1 MKKTEMK
8 GIVANKNLLN
18 ILTPIGGIEYKINR
32 VLIGDY
38 YAKIYTIIRYPQ
50 EVDIGWLS
58 KITNIPNT
66 ICSLNFSPTNNGLL
80 IQNISKG
87 ISQNEAILDSIT
99 DEILRQ
105 RTEREIE
112 DGQELIKRIDQNGE
126 VVGYMTILIMV
137 IAETEEELIKRC
149 KRIESKL
156 TGMQMKIR
164 SLANLVKN
172 AFHSIA
178 PFFKLDDKIKKIAS
192 RNVPLSTFIGGLPF
206 ASSGYN
212 DGKGYYF
219 AKETDGGVIV
229 LDTWKR
235 GGDRTNSNWVIMGTA
250 GVGKSTLAKHLITNE
265 IMTDTR
271 VIMIDPEAEYKDLTK
286 NLDGDWLDVG
296 SGVGGI
302 INPLQIKNVPIDD
315 EDESEAT
322 RYYKD
327 EGKGLGAMALHF
339 QTLRTFFKLLF
350 PELSSIQMALL
361 EETLEE
367 LYNKFNIYW
376 DTDISNIP
384 NTQFPIMVDLYNLLE
399 IKIKTSKDTDKVK
412 EFETLKS
419 LIRTIAIGADSG
431 LFNGYTSIRTKS
443 NCICLDTHSLQNASD
458 KVKKAQYFNIL
469 TYCWELM
476 SKDKEEKTM
485 LICDEAYLLIDPEVP
500 QSLIF
505 LRNVAKR
512 CRKYEGSLVIISHS
526 IVDFLDPSVKM
537 YGQAILDMA
546 TYKVLMG
553 TDGKNL
559 EESIEL
565 FKLTESQAD
574 FLYKK
579 KRAYAILIIGAYR
592 ILIKLDIFN
601 YEFDYFGKGGGR

>member
-18 ILTPIGGIEYKINR
+18 IITPIGSIEFKTNR

-38 YAKIYTIIRYPQ
+38 FAKIYTIIRYPQ

-66 ICSLNFSPTNNGLL
+66 ICSLNFAPTDNGLL

-87 ISQNEAILDSIT
+87 IRQNESLIESIT

-105 RTEREIE
+105 RTEREII

-137 IAETEEELIKRC
+137 IAESEDELIKRC
-149 KRIESKL
+149 KRVESKL

-164 SLANLVKN
+164 SLANLVRN

-178 PFFKLDDKIKKIAS
+178 PFFKLDDIIRRIAN

-206 ASSGYN
+206 ASSGFN

-219 AKETDGGVIV
+219 AKDTDGGVVV

-250 GVGKSTLAKHLITNE
+250 GVGKSTVAKHLIINE
-265 IMTDTR
+265 LMTDTK
-271 VIMIDPEAEYKDLTK
+271 VIMIDPEAEYQDLTR
-286 NLDGDWLDVG
+286 NLGGDWLDVG
-296 SGVGGI
+296 SGSGGI

-315 EDESEAT
+315 ENEGIK
-322 RYYKD
+322 YYTD

-339 QTLRTFFKLLF
+339 QTLRTFFKLLY
-350 PELSSIQMALL
+350 PELTSIQMAIL

-367 LYNKFNIYW
+367 LYNNFGIEWN
-376 DTDISNIP
+376 TDISNIE
-384 NTQFPIMVDLYNLLE
+384 NDKFPIMIDLYNLLE
-399 IKIKTSKDTDKVK
+399 TKQNNANDTRKAR
-412 EFETLKS
+412 EYEILKS
-419 LIRTIAIGADSG
+419 LVRTIAIGADSG
-431 LFNGYTSIRTKS
+431 LFNGYTSISAKS
-443 NCICLDTHSLQNASD
+443 NCVCFDTHSLQNASD
-458 KVKKAQYFNIL
+458 RVKKAQYFNIL

-476 SKDKEEKTM
+476 SKNKEEKTM

-546 TYKVLMG
+546 TYKALMG

-559 EESIEL
+559 EESTEL
-565 FKLTESQAD
+565 FKLSESQAD

-579 KRAYAILIIGAYR
+579 KRGYAILIIGAYR
-592 ILIKLDIFN
+592 ILVKLDIFN
-601 YEFDYFGKGGGR
+601 YEFDFFGKGGGR

>member
-8 GIVANKNLLN
+8 GIVANRNLLN
-18 ILTPIGGIEYKINR
+18 ILTPISGIEYKTNR

-66 ICSLNFSPTNNGLL
+66 ICSLNFSPTDNGLL

-87 ISQNEAILDSIT
+87 IRQNEAVLDGLT

-137 IAETEEELIKRC
+137 IAESEEELIKRC
-149 KRIESKL
+149 KRVESKL

-172 AFHSIA
+172 AFRSIA
-178 PFFKLDDKIKKIAS
+178 PFFKLDDKIRKIAN

-219 AKETDGGVIV
+219 AKDTDGGVVV

-250 GVGKSTLAKHLITNE
+250 GVGKSTLAKHLIVNE
-265 IMTDTR
+265 LMTDTR
-271 VIMIDPEAEYKDLTK
+271 VMMIDVESEYKDLTK

-296 SGVGGI
+296 SGAGGM
-302 INPLQIKNVPIDD
+302 INPLQIKDVPIDD
-315 EDESEAT
+315 EDEIAK
-322 RYYKD
+322 YYKD

-339 QTLRTFFKLLF
+339 QTLRTFFRLLY
-350 PELSSIQMALL
+350 PELTSIQMAML

-367 LYNKFNIYW
+367 LYNRFGIYW
-376 DTDISNIP
+376 DTDITKIP
-384 NTQFPIMVDLYNLLE
+384 NDKFPIIVDLYNLLE
-399 IKIKTSKDTDKVK
+399 TRVNSTKDIAKSK
-412 EFETLKS
+412 EYEILKS
-419 LIRTIAIGADSG
+419 LIRTIAVGADSG
-431 LFNGYTSIRTKS
+431 LFNGHTSIKTKS

-458 KVKKAQYFNIL
+458 RVKRAQYFNVL

-476 SKDKEEKTM
+476 SRDKEQKTM

-526 IVDFLDPSVKM
+526 IVDFLDSSVKM

-559 EESIEL
+559 EESTEL
-565 FKLTESQAD
+565 FKLSESQAD

-592 ILIKLDIFN
+592 ILVKLDIFN

>member
-1 MKKTEMK
+1 MKKTEIK
-8 GIVANKNLLN
+8 GVPENKNLLN
-18 ILTPIGGIEYKINR
+18 ILTPIGGIEYKTNR

-50 EVDIGWLS
+50 EVDIGWLA

-66 ICSLNFSPTNNGLL
+66 ICSLNFSPTDNGLL

-87 ISQNEAILDSIT
+87 IRQNEAVLDGIT

-112 DGQELIKRIDQNGE
+112 DGQELIRRIDQNGE

-137 IAETEEELIKRC
+137 IANSEDELLKRC
-149 KRIESKL
+149 KRVESKL
-156 TGMQMKIR
+156 AGMQMKIR

-172 AFHSIA
+172 AFRSIA
-178 PFFKLDDKIKKIAS
+178 PFFKLDEKIRKIAS
-192 RNVPLSTFIGGLPF
+192 RNVPLSTFVGGLPF

-219 AKETDGGVIV
+219 AKDTDGGVVV

-250 GVGKSTLAKHLITNE
+250 GVGKSTLAKHLILNE
-265 IMTDTR
+265 YMTDTK
-271 VIMIDPEAEYKDLTK
+271 ILMIDPESEYKDLTK
-286 NLDGDWLDVG
+286 NLDGDWLDIG
-296 SGVGGI
+296 SGAGGI
-302 INPLQIKNVPIDD
+302 INPLQIKDVPIDD
-315 EDESEAT
+315 EEENENA

-339 QTLRTFFKLLF
+339 QTLRTFFKLLY
-350 PELSSIQMALL
+350 PELTSIQMAML

-367 LYNKFNIYW
+367 LYNNFGIYW
-376 DTDISNIP
+376 ETDITNID
-384 NTQFPIMVDLYNLLE
+384 NNKFPIMTDLYNLLE
-399 IKIKTSKDTDKVK
+399 KKVLETKDDNKSKEYDI
-412 EFETLKS
+412 LKS
-419 LIRTIAIGADSG
+419 LIRTISIGADSG
-431 LFNGYTSIRTKS
+431 LFNGHTNIEIKT
-443 NCICLDTHSLQNASD
+443 NCICLDTHCLQNSND
-458 KVKKAQYFNIL
+458 RVKKAQYFNIL
-469 TYCWELM
+469 TFCWQLM
-476 SKDKEEKTM
+476 SNDRETKTM
-485 LICDEAYLLIDPEVP
+485 LVCDEAYLLIDTEVP
-500 QSLIF
+500 QSLTF

-512 CRKYEGSLVIISHS
+512 CRKYESSLVIISHS
-526 IVDFLDPSVKM
+526 IVDFLDNSVKK

-559 EESIEL
+559 EESTEL
-565 FKLTESQAD
+565 FKLSESQAD

-579 KRAYAILIIGAYR
+579 KRGYAILIIGAYR
-592 ILIKLDIFN
+592 ILVKLDIFN
-601 YEFDYFGKGGGR
+601 YELDLFGKGGGR